1 MKDDSQHLNASTKE
15 LTDTAD
21 NIKDRSAGVLN
32 EILTISTAAE
42 EMVATSQEISSNCS
56 SAASSSEESQRL
68 IEEGMGVVNNTVND
82 IKLHSEKTKKDAQ
95 LILEL
100 GNKTQEI
107 NSIIATIQEIANQT
121 NLLALNAAIEAA
133 RAGEH
138 GKGFAVVADEVRALA
153 SRTSVA
159 TVEIGRKIGLVKT
172 DVEQANES
180 IIDTV
185 DKMQAIAVNAEEL
198 EKTLSVITQKVE
210 QVTSQITQI
219 ATATEQQTGTS
230 KDMSM
235 NLQKIRDFTREMAD
249 AAEGTVTITSSFNE
263 LSDRMETTVNRF
275 IV

>member
-1 MKDDSQHLNASTKE
+1 MVLLRLMLNK
-15 LTDTAD
+15 
-21 NIKDRSAGVLN
+21 
-32 EILTISTAAE
+32 
-42 EMVATSQEISSNCS
+42 
-56 SAASSSEESQRL
+56 
-68 IEEGMGVVNNTVND
+68 
-82 IKLHSEKTKKDAQ
+82 
-95 LILEL
+95 
-100 GNKTQEI
+100 
-107 NSIIATIQEIANQT
+107 
-121 NLLALNAAIEAA
+121 
-133 RAGEH
+133 
-138 GKGFAVVADEVRALA
+138 
-153 SRTSVA
+153 
-159 TVEIGRKIGLVKT
+159 
-172 DVEQANES
+172 ANES